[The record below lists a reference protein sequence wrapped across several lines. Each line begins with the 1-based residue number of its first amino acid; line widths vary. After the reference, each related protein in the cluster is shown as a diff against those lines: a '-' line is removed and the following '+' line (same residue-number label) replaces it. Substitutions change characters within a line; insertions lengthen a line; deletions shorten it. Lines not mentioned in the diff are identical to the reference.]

1 MKLELRNIFFKYQG
15 LGQENAVDTISNIN
29 LKVTQGE
36 LIGIVGA
43 SGSGKTTLILVMN
56 GLLKPINGQVLLEG
70 QSVFNKVKAT
80 QTLPLK
86 IGLVN
91 QFPEI
96 QFFENTIFDEI
107 AFGLRN
113 CNIPED
119 EIHAKIENV
128 LKLLELDSVDEKKQ
142 SPFKLS
148 EGQKR
153 RVAIA
158 SILVMEPEIIILDE
172 PTSALDYSGIQIISK
187 LVNKFHNQNRTVIIA
202 SHDMDFIY
210 KLVHRVIALDKG
222 KIVFDGTKE
231 NFFSNTNLLLKS
243 KLELPRILQLNNK

>member
-1 MKLELRNIFFKYQG
+1 MILELKNIFFKYQG
-15 LGQENAVDTISNIN
+15 LGQKNSIDTISNIS
-29 LKVTQGE
+29 LTVIQGE

-43 SGSGKTTLILVMN
+43 SGSGKTTLIQVMK
-56 GLLKPINGQVLLEG
+56 GLLKPANGQVLLEG
-70 QSVFNKVKAT
+70 QTLSSKVKAT
-80 QTLPLK
+80 QNLPQK

-91 QFPEI
+91 QFPEM

-113 CNIPED
+113 CSMAED

-128 LKLLELDSVDEKKQ
+128 LNLLELNSVDEKKQ

-172 PTSALDYSGIQIISK
+172 PTSALDYSGIQIICK
-187 LVNKFHNQNRTVIIA
+187 LVNKFHDQNRTVIIA

-231 NFFSNTNLLLKS
+231 DFFSNTNLLLKS
-243 KLELPRILQLNNK
+243 KLELPRILQLKNK